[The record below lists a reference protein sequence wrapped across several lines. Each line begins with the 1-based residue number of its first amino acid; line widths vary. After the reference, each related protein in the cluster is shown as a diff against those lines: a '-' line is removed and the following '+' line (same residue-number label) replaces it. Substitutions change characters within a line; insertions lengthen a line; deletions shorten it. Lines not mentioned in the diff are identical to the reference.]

1 MNVATKNKIFDLIL
15 ADALEECLDEELKK
29 YDELNKP
36 HEFSE
41 EYKRKMRKITNSV
54 GRKDRIKIYKRI
66 AVRSVVSIAA
76 AFGIVF
82 GVLLTQPEVFAA
94 VKNVF
99 KSVFD
104 KYDKYEYV
112 GDEITVEKFDD
123 SFRLGYVPDG
133 YMLSNGVYSPAYVVL
148 TYENGNKIIEFK
160 YGIANNISASYDNE
174 HNIFDTF
181 TVDGNEYYYYES
193 NNKDFNDS
201 ILWYDSGYSF
211 GLNAQLSKEEFV
223 KIAENI
229 IKWKDRDVFF
239 PRWTVF
245 IIEAVCIKGG
255 FMLCKLNA

>member
-99 KSVFD
+99 RSVF
-104 KYDKYEYV
+104 DKYEYV
-112 GDEITVEKFDD
+112 GDEITVENFDD

-133 YMLSNGVYSPAYVVL
+133 YFLSNGAYFPAYVVL
-148 TYENGNKIIEFK
+148 IYAKENEVIEFN
-160 YGIANNISASYDNE
+160 YGIADSLSRSYDNE
-174 HNIFDTF
+174 HNLLETF
-181 TVDGNEYYYYES
+181 TIGKIEYYYYKS
-193 NNKDFNDS
+193 NDS
-201 ILWYDSGYSF
+201 DFYDSLLWYDSGYSF
-211 GLNAQLSKEEFV
+211 SLNAQLSKDEFV

-229 IKWKDRDVFF
+229 EKWKIMTYFSLSEPF
-239 PRWTVF
+239 
-245 IIEAVCIKGG
+245 
-255 FMLCKLNA
+255 

>member
-76 AFGIVF
+76 AFGLVF
-82 GVLLTQPEVFAA
+82 GCLLTQPEVFAA

-99 KSVFD
+99 RSVFD

-112 GDEITVEKFDD
+112 GDEITVESFDD

-133 YMLSNGVYSPAYVVL
+133 YLLSNGIYSPGYVIL
-148 TYENGNKIIEFK
+148 TYENENEIIEFN
-160 YGIANNISASYDNE
+160 YGIADSMLRNYDNE
-174 HNIFDTF
+174 HNSFETF
-181 TVDGNEYYYYES
+181 TVDSIEYYYYRS
-193 NNKDFNDS
+193 NDNDFYDNL
-201 ILWYDSGYSF
+201 LWYYSGYSF
-211 GLNAQLSKEEFV
+211 GLKAHISKEEFV

-229 IKWKDRDVFF
+229 EK
-239 PRWTVF
+239 
-245 IIEAVCIKGG
+245 
-255 FMLCKLNA
+255 